1 MGTDVRPD
9 IKILTPFIYMMNMSS
24 DLLQCFTSSTILR
37 AEFIVTLNICFY
49 FIPCRTTRPKHA
61 KLHLNG
67 TVQSNTEL
75 DKTNSPLYSS
85 SGVVFGQRER
95 NGNEMEKKRKCSINV
110 FFFFFLNAFRVLFR
124 NVF

>member
-1 MGTDVRPD
+1 MMYMG
-9 IKILTPFIYMMNMSS
+9 S

-75 DKTNSPLYSS
+75 DKTNFPLYSS

-95 NGNEMEKKRKCSINV
+95 NGNEMEKKRKCSINILCFKRV
-110 FFFFFLNAFRVLFR
+110 SSSFSKRFLKRLSDEIAKMVSEHFNIY
-124 NVF
+124 